1 MSTIIDV
8 FLVEDDLDFRTT
20 IEDCLYQNKISFKSF
35 DNIEDARDQ
44 IEEGKIGCVITDVF
58 FSTGNGIDFM
68 KGLLEKDPY
77 LPVIVMTGYSSI
89 DLALKAIKSGARE
102 YIEKP
107 FKINDF
113 MKILK
118 QVLKISTI
126 EKEKREREIR
136 IIKNVG
142 SLTAREKEIL
152 KLLSL
157 GQTNKEIGL
166 ILNISY
172 RTVEVHRANIVDKLG
187 AKTLIDLVY
196 VSDRLNQLEKN

>member
-1 MSTIIDV
+1 MGTIIDV
-8 FLVEDDLDFRTT
+8 FLVEDDLDFRATV
-20 IEDCLYQNKISFKSF
+20 EDCLYQNKISFKSF
-35 DNIEDARDQ
+35 DNIEDARDH

-58 FSTGNGIDFM
+58 FSSGNGIDFM
-68 KGLLEKDPY
+68 KELLEKDPY

-107 FKINDF
+107 FKIDEF
-113 MKILK
+113 ITILK
-118 QVLKISTI
+118 QVLKISNI

-136 IIKNVG
+136 IIKNVE
-142 SLTAREKEIL
+142 SLTPREKEIL

-196 VSDRLNQLEKN
+196 VSDRLDKLEKN